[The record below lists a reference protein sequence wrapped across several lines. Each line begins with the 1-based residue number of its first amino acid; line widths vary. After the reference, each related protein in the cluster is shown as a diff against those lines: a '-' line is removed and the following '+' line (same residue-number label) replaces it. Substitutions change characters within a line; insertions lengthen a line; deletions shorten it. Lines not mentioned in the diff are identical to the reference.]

1 MEAKRLYN
9 TTRLSLMGYNPTPQS
24 NQNRCPQFRENFPA
38 ADGNNNG
45 GGVRMRAL
53 QGLRELTF
61 IYPELKL
68 EATDIIMNSEK
79 ESNQR

>member
-1 MEAKRLYN
+1 MADSQRS
-9 TTRLSLMGYNPTPQS
+9 RLMGYNPRPQS
-24 NQNRCPQFRENFPA
+24 NQNRCPQIRENFPA
-38 ADGNNNG
+38 AAGNYNG
-45 GGVRMRAL
+45 GVSMRAL
-53 QGLRELTF
+53 QGLRDLAF